1 MKSGHG
7 RATLKIKLGK
17 KTNWNCMFHNT
28 SYWYVWGPSQ
38 QRTGQ
43 VSGMKMNQ
51 ETGKWKEKKSR
62 GGKEEEE
69 SERGRKWR
77 SSLRSGGRL
86 GHYITAA
93 AAGIDNALSV
103 FSHNNCLWT
112 THGYECLTF
121 FFFFYCIVMTTEETY
136 AIFKNSNVTFK
147 LHWKWKPYRVKTK
160 QDFYKYYKI
169 LFQSFK

>member
-7 RATLKIKLGK
+7 RATLKIKLRK

-112 THGYECLTF
+112 TNGYDCLTF
-121 FFFFYCIVMTTEETY
+121 FFFLLYCHDYWGDICNIQKFKCNIQTALKME
-136 AIFKNSNVTFK
+136 AIQSQN
-147 LHWKWKPYRVKTK
+147 KTGLL
-160 QDFYKYYKI
+160 QI
-169 LFQSFK
+169 L